1 MDRFRLLLGEQYTF
15 EEDCIMEDSEA
26 EALYDL
32 CMTYAK
38 RIGDTLQDMHKAIK
52 TFPEMKHALK
62 VICRIALCD
71 NTIIDCVSADKSTVK
86 KMEAD
91 LHELVTH

>member
-1 MDRFRLLLGEQYTF
+1 MT
-15 EEDCIMEDSEA
+15 DSEA
-26 EALYDL
+26 DALTDL

-38 RIGDTLQDMHKAIK
+38 RIGDVLQDMHKAMK
-52 TFPEMKHALK
+52 TFPEMKYALK
-62 VICRIALCD
+62 VICRVTLCD
-71 NTIIDCVSADKSTVK
+71 KVIIDCVSADKSTVK

>member
-1 MDRFRLLLGEQYTF
+1 MT
-15 EEDCIMEDSEA
+15 DSEA
-26 EALYDL
+26 DALTDL

-38 RIGDTLQDMHKAIK
+38 RIGDTLQDMHKAMK
-52 TFPEMKHALK
+52 TFPEMKYALK
-62 VICRIALCD
+62 VICRVTLCD
-71 NTIIDCVSADKSTVK
+71 KVIIDCVSADKSTVK